1 MQTFEN
7 AEKVNVGFITT
18 FDSLDVLLDESVPES
33 QVGFLTSSKR
43 RVEAGVEP
51 LALFADKIEPFFRLL
66 SHLQSKK
73 KMLCHFFPFGFLCLV
88 SYLVKKVRQV
98 RIGQDLLAFL
108 AVFRH
113 GRVLG
118 ELVVPDLVDPIGG
131 EVG

>member
-1 MQTFEN
+1 M
-7 AEKVNVGFITT
+7 
-18 FDSLDVLLDESVPES
+18 DESVPES
-33 QVGFLTSSKR
+33 QVGLLTSSKR

-73 KMLCHFFPFGFLCLV
+73 WSVIFAIGYLCLKM
-88 SYLVKKVRQV
+88 SCLVKKVRQV

-108 AVFRH
+108 AFFRH